1 METKPYSLQSPEQIA
16 KDYGGNKQRIAEAM
30 QMGVIDPTAGT
41 LAAMFI
47 DRMRA
52 AQQQEMAP
60 QQTVAQQVFAP
71 PAPPMGAMPPAGLG
85 ATPQAA
91 AMPPIPGGAPMM
103 APPAPPMG
111 APGMAAGGLTT
122 LPLPD
127 DMFNE
132 PDVGGY
138 AAGGIVAFQA
148 GGGVDDEEGVTTP
161 APGYPSLDTPVTGR
175 KAAESEPP
183 EPKVIAA
190 PDIDFPNM
198 TELGGYFSDIG
209 TNMRQ
214 QNQFSPYNTAAAE
227 EYVASLRE
235 QLSPEA
241 RRARRQEDMWSM
253 LGQIGARMAST
264 PGSLLQAVSAGL
276 GEAVPTTAAAA
287 RERRAEERQLRES
300 ILGEERTGNR
310 ERAER
315 FAVARD
321 MLNSF
326 NSLDEARKDRSFNAL
341 FQSLTLRQQ
350 RELELAKMA
359 TDRELGRMGLA
370 GTLGSARI
378 TATAGVEREGR
389 ALTNSIIGLIN
400 EEIAPGGAQELPYL
414 AAVRNG
420 TVDDF
425 IANRSAVYRR
435 MFGLSP
441 TPRPGI
447 PTPPAGAVRP
457 RE

>member
-1 METKPYSLQSPEQIA
+1 
-16 KDYGGNKQRIAEAM
+16 
-30 QMGVIDPTAGT
+30 
-41 LAAMFI
+41 
-47 DRMRA
+47 
-52 AQQQEMAP
+52 
-60 QQTVAQQVFAP
+60 
-71 PAPPMGAMPPAGLG
+71 
-85 ATPQAA
+85 
-91 AMPPIPGGAPMM
+91 
-103 APPAPPMG
+103 
-111 APGMAAGGLTT
+111 
-122 LPLPD
+122 
-127 DMFNE
+127 
-132 PDVGGY
+132 
-138 AAGGIVAFQA
+138 
-148 GGGVDDEEGVTTP
+148 
-161 APGYPSLDTPVTGR
+161 
-175 KAAESEPP
+175 
-183 EPKVIAA
+183 VIAA

-209 TNMRQ
+209 TNLRQ

-321 MLNSF
+321 MLNNF
-326 NSLDEARKDRSFNAL
+326 NSLDEARKNRSFEAL
-341 FQSLTLRQQ
+341 FQSLTLREQ
-350 RELELAKMA
+350 RDLALARMA
-359 TDRELGRMGLA
+359 LDRELGQMGLA

-378 TATAGVEREGR
+378 TATSGLERER
-389 ALTNSIIGLIN
+389 TALRNSIIGLIT
-400 EEIAPGGAQELPYL
+400 EEIGPGGTQELPYM
-414 AAVRNG
+414 AAVRDG

-425 IANRSAVYRR
+425 IANRSAVYSR